1 MGVRHRYRYICHSTV
16 AGALVTM
23 AGNPSRRA
31 PRMGAAGPTGAR
43 GGRLSPTAGV
53 IRGPATM
60 VAADSDSDRGP
71 IAAFQCPLAA
81 PAAAAAATGGPFRL
95 RERAAHRAATLQ
107 RALSRPQRQAAREP

>member
-31 PRMGAAGPTGAR
+31 PRVSAAGPDRAR
-43 GGRLSPTAGV
+43 GGRISPTAGV
-53 IRGPATM
+53 MRGPATM

-71 IAAFQCPLAA
+71 IAAFQRPVAA
-81 PAAAAAATGGPFRL
+81 RAAAAAASGGAFRL
-95 RERAAHRAATLQ
+95 RERAAHRAA
-107 RALSRPQRQAAREP
+107 ALR